1 MTTQDKPA
9 VGPLSAAKELER
21 LNAYNPDDVDLEI
34 IKQRVVAVFD
44 ALIRLAPTAPLS
56 VDDHD
61 ERMAL
66 RHGTGM
72 AFSPTAPADV
82 STKPLETNTSAE
94 HVKETAKNEHVGS
107 LPECDGCDA
116 SHRCMGVGNVCNP
129 TAPVEADCGIH
140 GKVPG
145 PVCIR
150 CAELGSP
157 MGSTA
162 PVEAGGSEREALVSD
177 VANLKAQF
185 ERIFARSPQDRP
197 AYKDGGQPF
206 GHGDLRHF
214 IKVLGKVEAA
224 LRPQPS
230 GETREA
236 VAARIRRLVSLADA
250 DFSFVAREVYVSKET
265 DAILALLR
273 PAAPGGGDDL
283 RAACQAVLDDYQTSE
298 THHPD
303 HILIRRADFERIA
316 VILSSIPASEG
327 GEG

>member
-1 MTTQDKPA
+1 MTATQAPTP
-9 VGPLSAAKELER
+9 GPLWMMHVIGPDDIYPAPDHATAVEWCAA
-21 LNAYNPDDVDLEI
+21 LNASMPASDVLC
-34 IKQRVVAVFD
+34 VAVP
-44 ALIRLAPTAPLS
+44 AIWTGTPEAHAEGLSETVEGWTSPRQRLA
-56 VDDHD
+56 
-61 ERMAL
+61 
-66 RHGTGM
+66 
-72 AFSPTAPADV
+72 
-82 STKPLETNTSAE
+82 
-94 HVKETAKNEHVGS
+94 
-107 LPECDGCDA
+107 
-116 SHRCMGVGNVCNP
+116 P

-162 PVEAGGSEREALVSD
+162 PVEAGGSERDSARDQLAKLINPEAFVPMED
-177 VANLKAQF
+177 VIGMRKAYVLADK
-185 ERIFARSPQDRP
+185 IIAHTG
-197 AYKDGGQPF
+197 YDGINWKAEWEAACSAWIA
-206 GHGDLRHF
+206 D
-214 IKVLGKVEAA
+214 AA

-236 VAARIRRLVSLADA
+236 VARLTRDLEAHPGNKSVCV
-250 DFSFVAREVYVSKET
+250 FSDDLRT
-265 DAILALLR
+265 ILALLR

-316 VILSSIPASEG
+316 VILSSTPASEG
-327 GEG
+327 GGG